1 MGFSIRGFDFTFP
14 KAKDPIKTLLTPEAD
29 LVIKLDGTE
38 ESFSPL
44 TK

>member
-1 MGFSIRGFDFTFP
+1 MKVINVKNETCQ
-14 KAKDPIKTLLTPEAD
+14 AKDPIKTLLTPEAD